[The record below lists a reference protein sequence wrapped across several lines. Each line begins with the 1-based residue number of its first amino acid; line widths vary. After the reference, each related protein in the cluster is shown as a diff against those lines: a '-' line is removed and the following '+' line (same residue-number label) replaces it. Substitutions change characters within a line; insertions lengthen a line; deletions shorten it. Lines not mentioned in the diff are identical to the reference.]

1 MWVLC
6 RPKIVIQKNISIMKS
21 QENHYIKRTQR
32 DYSMSFKLRLVDEI
46 ERGEISEVEA
56 KKKYGIQSKAT
67 IRNWVKNFGN
77 LDRTYELK
85 KRKMKSPEQKLLE
98 LEQQIKLL
106 EQKNNSLER
115 DLSDTKKKAA
125 FFDMMIDIA
134 EEELNISIRKK
145 SLSNPSTDSKKSI
158 KKV

>member
-1 MWVLC
+1 
-6 RPKIVIQKNISIMKS
+6 MKS
-21 QENHYIKRTQR
+21 QSKPYVKRTQR
-32 DYSMSFKLRLVDEI
+32 DYSMSFKLRLVGEI

-56 KKKYGIQSKAT
+56 KNKYGIQSKTT

-106 EQKNNSLER
+106 EQKNKSLER

-134 EEELNISIRKK
+134 EEDLNISIRKK
-145 SLSNPSTDSKKSI
+145 SLSDPSTSSKKSI
-158 KKV
+158 KKT

>member
-1 MWVLC
+1 
-6 RPKIVIQKNISIMKS
+6 MKS
-21 QENHYIKRTQR
+21 QEKQYVKRTQR
-32 DYSMSFKLRLVDEI
+32 DYSMSFKLRVVGEI

-56 KKKYGIQSKAT
+56 KKKYGIQSKST
-67 IRNWVKNFGN
+67 IKNWVKNFGN

-106 EQKNNSLER
+106 EQRNKSLER

-134 EEELNISIRKK
+134 EEELQISIRKK
-145 SLSNPSTDSKKSI
+145 SLSNQLTNTNRLKK
-158 KKV
+158 KR

>member
-1 MWVLC
+1 
-6 RPKIVIQKNISIMKS
+6 MKS
-21 QENHYIKRTQR
+21 QSKPYVKRTQR

-56 KKKYGIQSKAT
+56 KKKYGIQSKTT
-67 IRNWVKNFGN
+67 IRNWVKIFGN

-106 EQKNNSLER
+106 EQQNKSLER

-134 EEELNISIRKK
+134 EEDLNISIRKK
-145 SLSNPSTDSKKSI
+145 SLSDLSMHSKKSI
-158 KKV
+158 KKI

>member
-1 MWVLC
+1 
-6 RPKIVIQKNISIMKS
+6 MKS
-21 QENHYIKRTQR
+21 QEKQYVKRTQR
-32 DYSMSFKLRLVDEI
+32 DYSMSFKLRLVGEI

-56 KKKYGIQSKAT
+56 KKKYGIQSKST
-67 IRNWVKNFGN
+67 IKNWVKNFGN

-106 EQKNNSLER
+106 EQRNKSLER
-115 DLSDTKKKAA
+115 DLSDTQKKAA

-145 SLSNPSTDSKKSI
+145 SLSNPSTDSKKCT
-158 KKV
+158 KKI

>member
-1 MWVLC
+1 
-6 RPKIVIQKNISIMKS
+6 MKR
-21 QENHYIKRTQR
+21 QERQYVKRTQR
-32 DYSMSFKLRLVDEI
+32 DYSMSFKLRLVGEI

-56 KKKYGIQSKAT
+56 KKKYGIQSKST
-67 IRNWVKNFGN
+67 IKNWVKNFGN

-106 EQKNNSLER
+106 EQKNKSLER

-145 SLSNPSTDSKKSI
+145 SLSNPSTRSKKST
-158 KKV
+158 KKI

>member
-1 MWVLC
+1 
-6 RPKIVIQKNISIMKS
+6 MKS
-21 QENHYIKRTQR
+21 QSNQYVKRTQR
-32 DYSMSFKLRLVDEI
+32 DYSMSFKLRLVSEI

-56 KKKYGIQSKAT
+56 KKKYGIQSKTT

-98 LEQQIKLL
+98 LTQQIKLL
-106 EQKNNSLER
+106 EQKNKSLER
-115 DLSDTKKKAA
+115 DLSDSKKKAA

-145 SLSNPSTDSKKSI
+145 S
-158 KKV
+158 

>member
-1 MWVLC
+1 
-6 RPKIVIQKNISIMKS
+6 MKS
-21 QENHYIKRTQR
+21 QSKPYVKRTQR
-32 DYSMSFKLRLVDEI
+32 DYSMSFKLRIVGEI

-56 KKKYGIQSKAT
+56 KKQYGIQSKST
-67 IRNWVKNFGN
+67 IKNWVKNYGN
-77 LDRTYELK
+77 LDRTYEIK

-106 EQKNNSLER
+106 EQKNKSLER

-134 EEELNISIRKK
+134 EEDLNISIRKK
-145 SLSNPSTDSKKSI
+145 SLSGRSTSSKKSI
-158 KKV
+158 KKI

>member
-1 MWVLC
+1 
-6 RPKIVIQKNISIMKS
+6 MKS
-21 QENHYIKRTQR
+21 QEKQYVKRTQR
-32 DYSMSFKLRLVDEI
+32 DYSMSFKLRLVAEI
-46 ERGEISEVEA
+46 ERGEISEIEA
-56 KKKYGIQSKAT
+56 KKKYGIQSKST
-67 IRNWVKNFGN
+67 IKNWVKNFGN

-85 KRKMKSPEQKLLE
+85 KRKMKSPEQQLLE

-106 EQKNNSLER
+106 EQRNKSLER

-145 SLSNPSTDSKKSI
+145 SLSNPSTNSKKPT
-158 KKV
+158 KKI

>member
-1 MWVLC
+1 
-6 RPKIVIQKNISIMKS
+6 MKS
-21 QENHYIKRTQR
+21 QSNQYVKRTQR
-32 DYSMSFKLRLVDEI
+32 DYSMSFKLRLVGEI

-56 KKKYGIQSKAT
+56 KKKYGIQSKTT

-77 LDRTYELK
+77 LDRTYELN

-98 LEQQIKLL
+98 LGQQIKLL
-106 EQKNNSLER
+106 EQKNKSLER
-115 DLSDTKKKAA
+115 DLSDSKKKAA

-145 SLSNPSTDSKKSI
+145 S
-158 KKV
+158 

>member
-1 MWVLC
+1 
-6 RPKIVIQKNISIMKS
+6 MKS
-21 QENHYIKRTQR
+21 QEKQYVKRTQR
-32 DYSMSFKLRLVDEI
+32 DYSMSFKLRLVGEI

-56 KKKYGIQSKAT
+56 KKKYGIQSKST
-67 IRNWVKNFGN
+67 IKNWVKNFGN

-85 KRKMKSPEQKLLE
+85 KRKMKSPEQKFLE

-106 EQKNNSLER
+106 EQRNKSLER

-145 SLSNPSTDSKKSI
+145 SLSNPSTSSKKTT
-158 KKV
+158 KKI

>member
-1 MWVLC
+1 
-6 RPKIVIQKNISIMKS
+6 MKS
-21 QENHYIKRTQR
+21 QEKHYVKRTQR
-32 DYSMSFKLRLVDEI
+32 DYSMSFKLRLVGEI

-56 KKKYGIQSKAT
+56 KKKYGIQSKST
-67 IRNWVKNFGN
+67 IKNWVKKFGN

-106 EQKNNSLER
+106 EQKNKSLER
-115 DLSDTKKKAA
+115 DLSETEKKAA

-145 SLSNPSTDSKKSI
+145 SLSNPSTGSKKTT
-158 KKV
+158 KKI

>member
-1 MWVLC
+1 
-6 RPKIVIQKNISIMKS
+6 MKS
-21 QENHYIKRTQR
+21 QEKQYVKRTQR
-32 DYSMSFKLRLVDEI
+32 DYSMSFKLRLVGEI

-56 KKKYGIQSKAT
+56 KKKYGIQSKST
-67 IRNWVKNFGN
+67 IKNWVKNFGN

-106 EQKNNSLER
+106 EQRNKSLER

-145 SLSNPSTDSKKSI
+145 SLSNPSTSSKKRT
-158 KKV
+158 KKI

>member
-1 MWVLC
+1 
-6 RPKIVIQKNISIMKS
+6 MKS
-21 QENHYIKRTQR
+21 QEKQYVKRTQR
-32 DYSMSFKLRLVDEI
+32 DYSMSFKLRLVGEI

-56 KKKYGIQSKAT
+56 KKKYGIQSKST
-67 IRNWVKNFGN
+67 IKNWVKNFGN

-106 EQKNNSLER
+106 EQRNKSLER

-145 SLSNPSTDSKKSI
+145 SLSNPSTDSKKCT
-158 KKV
+158 KKI

>member
-1 MWVLC
+1 ME
-6 RPKIVIQKNISIMKS
+6 KE
-21 QENHYIKRTQR
+21 ENQYVKRTQR

-56 KKKYGIQSKAT
+56 KKKYGIQSKST
-67 IRNWVKNFGN
+67 IKNWVKNFGN

-106 EQKNNSLER
+106 EQKNKSLER

-134 EEELNISIRKK
+134 EEDLNISIRKK
-145 SLSNPSTDSKKSI
+145 SLSDRSTNSKESTEKI
-158 KKV
+158 

>member
-1 MWVLC
+1 
-6 RPKIVIQKNISIMKS
+6 MKS
-21 QENHYIKRTQR
+21 QENQYVKRTQR

-56 KKKYGIQSKAT
+56 KKKYGIQSKTT

-106 EQKNNSLER
+106 EQKNKSLER

-134 EEELNISIRKK
+134 CLLYTSDAADE
-145 SLSNPSTDSKKSI
+145 
-158 KKV
+158 